1 MGSIGTVTRMT
12 IMSKVTLL
20 LTFSRQ
26 TFHQIT
32 TIRNFQFGA
41 KAGLIDPPS
50 LGGVYLSRQ

>member
-1 MGSIGTVTRMT
+1 
-12 IMSKVTLL
+12 VTLL